1 MIAAG
6 GQLLGLPF
14 FILCKLVTSLFFEAP
29 ILRRVGSTST
39 ANICAVRVNNGIV
52 GTNAAR
58 SRSELDRFRL
68 AAFWRLDHY
77 NELSDHLRS
86 QYNCILEND
95 RLVIFD
101 LQDLD
106 LKRAE

>member
-1 MIAAG
+1 M
-6 GQLLGLPF
+6 
-14 FILCKLVTSLFFEAP
+14 TSLFFEAP

-39 ANICAVRVNNGIV
+39 ANICAVRVNNGLLERMQRDH
-52 GTNAAR
+52 GASYTA
-58 SRSELDRFRL
+58 FGWP
-68 AAFWRLDHY
+68 AFWWLDHY

-106 LKRAE
+106 LKERSSEAV